1 MALQSSGAISL
12 NDIAGEFGGST
23 PHSLS
28 EYYAAASGVP
38 SSGAIDFADFYGTA
52 SGPATNGLIFNL
64 DARNSSS
71 YTSNATTWYDLTSNN
86 RDFSLYG
93 SPTGVTNA
101 ISFSGSSQHAYI
113 ADGTWIPEGTSA
125 KSFEMMIQIG
135 SPRWGSYDLFVSKT
149 SANNQSFS
157 FGLDHT
163 TANPKLVCGT
173 QGGGSFIGYSS
184 AIYTLPSSFNSRTAF
199 HHYAFTYDG
208 SVLKMYVD
216 ASLVYTSGSGKSL
229 HSNTANLRLMCFNPL
244 IGYYY
249 WPVDGD
255 VRFARMYNR
264 ALSASEITSN
274 MNA

>member
-1 MALQSSGAISL
+1 MALQSSGSISL
-12 NDIAGEFGGST
+12 SEIAAEFGGST

-38 SSGAIDFADFYGTA
+38 SSGAIDFSDFYGTA
-52 SGPATNGLIFNL
+52 SGPATNGLLFNL

-71 YTSNATTWYDLTSNN
+71 YTSGATTWYDLTSNN
-86 RDFSLYG
+86 RDFSLHNG
-93 SPTGVTNA
+93 ATGVTNG
-101 ISFSGSSQHAYI
+101 ISFNGSNQHAYI

-125 KSFEMMIQIG
+125 KSFEVMVKMDSYR
-135 SPRWGSYDLFVSKT
+135 SPYYDLFVSKT
-149 SANNQSFS
+149 SVNSQSFS
-157 FGLDHT
+157 FGI
-163 TANPKLVCGT
+163 ANGSSYKYLAFST
-173 QGGGSFIGYSS
+173 QGGGSFDNGNDVLV
-184 AIYTLPSSFNSRTAF
+184 TLSINPATAY

-229 HSNTANLRLMCFNPL
+229 HSNTAQLRMMCFDPL
-244 IGYYY
+244 NSFYY

-255 VRFARMYNR
+255 MRFARMYNR